1 MPNTLAYIVVFAY
14 PLIVLLLFR
23 KLPLPR
29 ALVWS
34 ILGGYLFLPERV
46 ELDLPALPSL
56 DKSTIPALSAAL
68 MVWIYRD
75 RPTGAREGDRRAEGQ
90 STHQRTS
97 QPAHVRRQGGR
108 LMLLLLMIVTVAP
121 FATFYFNREPV
132 VWGPT
137 VLPPMRLYDS
147 FSMVLSTFMAFIP
160 FLLARRQLATPE
172 AHREIL
178 KALVWAGLACS
189 LLILVE
195 VRLSPQLNRW
205 IYGFFPHS
213 FAQHIRGG
221 GFRPIL
227 FLEHGLRVGVFIS
240 MTVLAA
246 LALYRLKEAQ
256 NPSRWFLAAT
266 WLLITLFLSKTFGAL
281 AITLL
286 LSPIVLFL
294 RARVSMIIAASLA
307 GIVLLYP
314 MARGSGIVPLNSI
327 TSAAQ
332 SISTDRA
339 GSLVYRLE
347 NEEAL
352 LDRAS
357 RKPMFGWGLWYRNGI
372 YDNKGRR
379 TSVTDGTW
387 IITIGVRGWVGY
399 LGFFGLLCLPL
410 ILLALRARSLAL
422 DGATV
427 GIMIVLTANLIDL
440 VPNSGLV
447 PITWLIAGALAGRY
461 ELGAKAAVANS
472 DAPRGGRV
480 APSRKSVLAERAGSP
495 SVRPSRA

>member
-1 MPNTLAYIVVFAY
+1 MPNTLAYIVVFSY

-75 RPTGAREGDRRAEGQ
+75 RPTRAREGGRQSEGQ
-90 STHQRTS
+90 PTHQRTS
-97 QPAHVRRQGGR
+97 QPAHIRRQGGR

-121 FATFYFNREPV
+121 FATYYFNREPV

-147 FSMVLSTFMAFIP
+147 FSMVLATFMAFIP

-172 AHREIL
+172 AHREVL

-227 FLEHGLRVGVFIS
+227 FLEHGLRVGIFIS
-240 MTVLAA
+240 MTILAA
-246 LALYRLKEAQ
+246 CALYRLRDGQ
-256 NPSRWFLAAT
+256 QPGR
-266 WLLITLFLSKTFGAL
+266 WLLAVGWLLATLFLSKTLGAF

-286 LSPIVLFL
+286 LAPVALFL
-294 RARVSMIIAASLA
+294 KIRGGMIVAAALSA
-307 GIVLLYP
+307 IVLLYP
-314 MARGSGIVPLNSI
+314 MARGSGIVPLASI

-332 SISTDRA
+332 GVSRDRTD
-339 GSLVYRLE
+339 SLIYRLD

-372 YDNKGRR
+372 YDNNGRK

-387 IITIGVRGWVGY
+387 IIVIGVRGWVGY
-399 LGFFGLLCLPL
+399 LGFFGLLCLPV
-410 ILLALRARSLAL
+410 ILLALRARILAL
-422 DGATV
+422 DGTTV
-427 GIMIVLTANLIDL
+427 GMMIVLTANLIDL
-440 VPNSGLV
+440 IPNSGLV
-447 PITWLIAGALAGRY
+447 PVTWLIAGALAGRY
-461 ELGAKAAVANS
+461 ELGAQAVDPGLS
-472 DAPRGGRV
+472 RGRRARTG
-480 APSRKSVLAERAGSP
+480 RKSVLAERSAGG
-495 SVRPSRA
+495 AF

>member
-34 ILGGYLFLPERV
+34 ILGGYLFLPTRV
-46 ELDLPALPSL
+46 EVDLPALPAL
-56 DKSTIPALSAAL
+56 DKATIPALSAAL

-75 RPTGAREGDRRAEGQ
+75 RPTRARAGEGQ
-90 STHQRTS
+90 AEEPPAHRRTS
-97 QPAHVRRQGGR
+97 RPVHVRRQGGR
-108 LMLLLLMIVTVAP
+108 IMLLLLMVVIIAP
-121 FATFYFNREPV
+121 FATYYFNREPV

-178 KALVWAGLACS
+178 KAVVWAGLACS

-213 FAQHIRGG
+213 FAQHIRDG

-227 FLEHGLRVGVFIS
+227 FLEHGLRVGIFIS

-246 LALYRLKEAQ
+246 FALYRLKEGQ
-256 NPSRWFLAAT
+256 NPGRWFLAAI

-286 LSPIVLFL
+286 LTPIVLLL
-294 RARVSMIIAASLA
+294 RARVSMITAAFLA
-307 GIVLLYP
+307 CIVLLYP
-314 MARGSGIVPLNSI
+314 MTRGSGIVPLNSI

-332 SISTDRA
+332 AISPDRA

-357 RKPMFGWGLWYRNGI
+357 RKPVFGWGMWYRNGI
-372 YDNKGRR
+372 YDDKGRK

-399 LGFFGLLCLPL
+399 LGFFGLLCLPV
-410 ILLALRARSLAL
+410 ILLALRARTLAL
-422 DGATV
+422 DGATA
-427 GIMIVLTANLIDL
+427 GMMIVLTANLIDL
-440 VPNSGLV
+440 IPNSGLV

-461 ELGAKAAVANS
+461 ELGAQVSSKDRPAKS
-472 DAPRGGRV
+472 DRRKRIERRSV
-480 APSRKSVLAERAGSP
+480 APSVPRRA
-495 SVRPSRA
+495 